1 MSDFVL
7 ICPQCDTRYKAQVSD
22 FEPEGREVRCAR
34 CSFRWYVPAQRRA
47 AAPTADADQLA
58 LQDNQQIDPVDPV
71 PLTSPIEP
79 AEPKVFGG
87 SPGPA
92 SKTSKPQKPKLPR
105 KPAAPTIGADVMMRD
120 KADREKLAKR
130 RRTIRIIWA
139 IPLILVV
146 LAAIIAWFN
155 RQAIVNRI
163 PQMASVY
170 RMVGIEVRAGGLD
183 IDPPEARTVLVD
195 GAPVIRVASTVRN
208 LTRREKTVP
217 LIELSL
223 HDVDGA
229 DLLQWYVETQP
240 AQIEGRGTLGF
251 ETVITDPPTDAVS
264 LRYRFSRD
272 DGLTT
277 NG

>member
-7 ICPQCDTRYKAQVSD
+7 ICPQCDTRYKAKTED
-22 FEPEGREVRCAR
+22 FGAEGRDVRCAR
-34 CSFRWYVPAQRRA
+34 CSFKWYVPASA
-47 AAPTADADQLA
+47 MSPVVEPIDPDAMA
-58 LQDNQQIDPVDPV
+58 LEDNQQIELATPDPTPPVKPV
-71 PLTSPIEP
+71 PAKKTPRPPLVSTST
-79 AEPKVFGG
+79 V
-87 SPGPA
+87 
-92 SKTSKPQKPKLPR
+92 
-105 KPAAPTIGADVMMRD
+105 GADVMMRD

-130 RRTIRIIWA
+130 RRTIRLIWA
-139 IPLILVV
+139 IPLILVA

-170 RMVGIEVRAGGLD
+170 RLVGIDVRAGGLD

-208 LTRREKTVP
+208 LTKQEKTVP

-223 HDVDGA
+223 HDVDGT

-240 AQIEGRGTLGF
+240 AQIEARGTLGF
-251 ETVITDPPTDAVS
+251 ETVITDPPSEAVS

-272 DGLTT
+272 DGPT